1 MWTKLFRTWWIL
13 YVNLRSTKNYFLV
26 IWLDLLDWFQFAPW
40 GAKGRDHWWFTPII
54 FILIY
59 EIIVEFFFL
68 INILFGQNRSTELI
82 NNVLF
87 SFITEHY
94 KTLKYKRNQITINV
108 DALYHQI
115 YSNSLYLRILQEFR
129 LKFRYILDL
138 SRDYFVKRTYL
149 ICSLGFNSVLLD
161 NWRTIILR
169 HTLLVYVQSQNA
181 KSWKSTNYHVVF
193 SQGWLSIINQRF
205 PHSYPPLRK
214 KK

>member
-1 MWTKLFRTWWIL
+1 M
-13 YVNLRSTKNYFLV
+13 
-26 IWLDLLDWFQFAPW
+26 
-40 GAKGRDHWWFTPII
+40 
-54 FILIY
+54 
-59 EIIVEFFFL
+59 
-68 INILFGQNRSTELI
+68 
-82 NNVLF
+82 
-87 SFITEHY
+87 
-94 KTLKYKRNQITINV
+94 
-108 DALYHQI
+108 YHQI

-138 SRDYFVKRTYL
+138 SRDYFVGRTYL

-214 KK
+214 KNKKHICIFVIVYKFVSSQSFSGRHPLW